1 MANVGAL
8 EETMRKYAICSL
20 VLLALLTGLVTA
32 SLGVQRRVL
41 IEYFTNTG

>member
-1 MANVGAL
+1 L
-8 EETMRKYAICSL
+8 EEAMKKYAICLL
-20 VLLALLTGLVTA
+20 VLLALVIGLSTG